1 MPLSTRVSLTPQ
13 KLWLGPSKHGRVPG
27 TPAYREKEDMY
38 DEIIELKK
46 SLHMQKGD
54 VDLMRTKLRRLE
66 EENSRKDRQIEQLLD
81 AARGPDFVRTLA
93 EKRSDT
99 GWVVAGLKQRVLRLE
114 QQCKDKDSTIS
125 KLQSDMKTTNLEE
138 MRIAMETYYEE
149 IHRLQTLLAA
159 SEPAGKKLPVDKKLG
174 SRRQKKMSSALLNLS
189 RSVQELTEENQ
200 TLKEDLD
207 RLLSNSPSASK
218 IQGYVEWSKPRLLRR
233 ITELETRL
241 SMLESPR
248 PQASELAKPRVE
260 PPHSSV
266 SNPTE
271 PWQPR
276 CDAHEG
282 PKPPRAD
289 PAGLKDECAASR
301 PQQLEKDIPSCVG
314 RAQAWLCACSAER
327 NQPPQTRAG
336 MERAPQH
343 GQQSEETGETEAVPR
358 EQVQMLT
365 GKPREQ
371 EEAEAGAEDKPGEAG
386 HKWGWLEAC
395 VGEKPPES
403 WERMTNFRWGWT
415 QKGGC
420 AGWCG
425 LLMLTHRLFLF
436 QKREAALDEAATV
449 LQAALRGHL
458 VRSQLLARTAHCSSA
473 PRTPSPPRKHPK
485 TPHSESSAGLELEK
499 AVVLVQSV
507 FRAHLAR
514 IRAGAPG
521 IGVATTASTSRT
533 WAPSASKD
541 ACSLA
546 PPGNAT
552 ASPPEWDLGC
562 VTDTAQDDSAASSG
576 ETEEESAAEEEVLT
590 PDEPDVDVGP
600 MLCGPPPAGAL
611 PLVDKV
617 YSEDSDDDVIS
628 PSLPG
633 KKSCSS

>member
-301 PQQLEKDIPSCVG
+301 PQQLEKD
-314 RAQAWLCACSAER
+314 AER

-386 HKWGWLEAC
+386 HK
-395 VGEKPPES
+395 
-403 WERMTNFRWGWT
+403 
-415 QKGGC
+415 
-420 AGWCG
+420 
-425 LLMLTHRLFLF
+425 
-436 QKREAALDEAATV
+436 KREAALDEAATV